1 MNIGLPAEQAVAQT
15 SPEQIIDDEEKKVGE
30 ETLVSTNDR
39 VKWLQEQAFQKT
51 NDIHQSKSNEVL
63 SFSNELTADKVKWL
77 QEQAFNKAETNDA
90 GEGPAV
96 SNELTSDKVKWLQ
109 EQAFNK
115 AKQNAAEE
123 GPAVSKEL
131 TSDRVKWL
139 QEQAFIKAKT
149 NDAEEGPAVS
159 SELTSDKVKWL
170 QEQAFNKAKT
180 NDAGEG
186 PAVSNE
192 LTTDRVKWLQGLAAK
207 DSQKSK
213 NMKEEAGVAVSHEL
227 TADRVKWLQEQAF
240 NKAKNNP
247 AEEGPVA
254 SNELTSD
261 KVKWLQEQA
270 FIKAETN
277 DAEEGPAVSNELTS
291 DKVKWL
297 QEQAFIKAKTNDA
310 GEGPAVSNE
319 LTSDKVKW
327 LQEQAFNKAKTNDA
341 GEGPAVSSE
350 LTSDK
355 VKWLQ
360 EQAFKNDNILPIKQK
375 HDDDSHSANESE
387 SESESEPE
395 DSFTD
400 AADMPEGNDTDDL
413 YALLAYSKGRVQD
426 RKLDVSTEENDQLD
440 QNNVSSNRDD
450 QELQDD
456 ALDDD
461 LSEESSVSH
470 ESIDGLMDDYDDA
483 VEETENASIPT
494 HTVSL
499 ASDSHSNVDASSTP
513 IAGNHGEKIATST
526 RDYRKQ
532 QKKKETDELW
542 ALLNYSKVRL
552 ATGATPTVDEAKA
565 LGMSHDSEVLESDD
579 SDNEA
584 QHKNVNVNV
593 NVPQA
598 QEGKHG
604 NDKDSDDDGSLDS
617 DASDESSLGDDE
629 LNMSIEINHEEI
641 AASRARALAALAR
654 TNDVYGGMYDD
665 DDVETN
671 LNSIANSQSPRG
683 AMTLTEQ
690 QMLKSIA
697 LAEEESLRG
706 ASEFSTRKKLSILD
720 KVRTPKKF
728 GRGRGGNMD
737 RDVTAEV
744 SSFKEKA
751 RSFWNVSKKKAEQAM
766 KDIRT
771 NVAKV
776 EKQTQNHTP
785 NNNSVNA
792 GLPSAGIRLKDD
804 SPFRNEASPFKR
816 FSTNIAK
823 VEKMNDEKYGNSV
836 HFV

>member
-1 MNIGLPAEQAVAQT
+1 MNSSSVHVDAQVDAHVDAHDPSSTSIAMNIGLPAEQAVAQT

-51 NDIHQSKSNEVL
+51 NGIHQSKSNEVL
-63 SFSNELTADKVKWL
+63 SFSNELTA
-77 QEQAFNKAETNDA
+77 
-90 GEGPAV
+90 
-96 SNELTSDKVKWLQ
+96 
-109 EQAFNK
+109 
-115 AKQNAAEE
+115 
-123 GPAVSKEL
+123 
-131 TSDRVKWL
+131 
-139 QEQAFIKAKT
+139 
-149 NDAEEGPAVS
+149 
-159 SELTSDKVKWL
+159 DKVKWL

-254 SNELTSD
+254 SN
-261 KVKWLQEQA
+261 
-270 FIKAETN
+270 
-277 DAEEGPAVSNELTS
+277 
-291 DKVKWL
+291 
-297 QEQAFIKAKTNDA
+297 
-310 GEGPAVSNE
+310 
-319 LTSDKVKW
+319 
-327 LQEQAFNKAKTNDA
+327 
-341 GEGPAVSSE
+341 E

-744 SSFKEKA
+744 TSFKEKA